1 LTRQSLCKVEGMSIV
16 QKLFTPACLNCH
28 SLFVGNSLLCANC
41 EALLVTELERHHR
54 RAAHWPVR
62 TQYYLIPWKQ
72 DSEQNSELLQ
82 RLVYRLKNNQSPAA
96 WKFYAQL
103 TIRLLPS
110 RGLEFDRY
118 RLLVPLAGRND
129 FGHAHH
135 YAYELGR
142 LLNKPVLDLLKSTG
156 QKQQKLKS
164 RAERK
169 EVRFQLASRQA
180 VHFTKILFIDDLLTT
195 GESYRQARQLFT
207 GPSDNT
213 PADDSGQ
220 SILTLF
226 YRYAKTNDSAI
237 HRP

>member
-1 LTRQSLCKVEGMSIV
+1 MSLT
-16 QKLFTPACLNCH
+16 QKFFTPACLNCH
-28 SLFVGNSLLCANC
+28 SLFVGHSLLCKNC
-41 EALLVTELERHHR
+41 EARLVSELERHHR
-54 RAAHWPVR
+54 RADQWPVS

-72 DSEQNSELLQ
+72 DPEQSSELLQ

-103 TIRLLPS
+103 TLKLLPS
-110 RGLEFDRY
+110 RGLQLGRY
-118 RLLVPLAGRND
+118 HQLVPLVGRTG

-135 YAYELGR
+135 YAHELGR
-142 LLNKPVLDLLKSTG
+142 LLNKPVLDLLKSAG
-156 QKQQKLKS
+156 QKQQKLKN

-169 EVRFQLASRQA
+169 EVRFQLASAQT

-207 GPSDNT
+207 GPSEAT
-213 PADDSGQ
+213 PSDGSGH

-226 YRYAKTNDSAI
+226 YRYAKTSSSAI
-237 HRP
+237 QRP